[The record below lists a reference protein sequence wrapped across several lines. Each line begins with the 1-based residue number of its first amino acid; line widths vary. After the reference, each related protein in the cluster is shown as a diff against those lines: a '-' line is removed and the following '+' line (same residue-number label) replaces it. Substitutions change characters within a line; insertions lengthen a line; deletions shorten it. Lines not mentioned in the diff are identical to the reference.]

1 MSTIQPVLRADYS
14 VFPFVGASVPCD
26 ATRIDAAC
34 FRDGNED
41 EFIIEF
47 WWMSGS
53 VLRTEY
59 NRRTTVSSSR
69 FVSVRCWEFA
79 MLKKMAMA
87 IEEGSWFSI

>member
-1 MSTIQPVLRADYS
+1 MTTAEPIIRADYS
-14 VFPFVGASVPCD
+14 VFPYAGGVVPCS

-34 FRDGNED
+34 FCDGNEN

-59 NRRTTVSSSR
+59 NRRTTVSTSR
-69 FVSVRCWEFA
+69 FIPVRCWEFEK
-79 MLKKMAMA
+79 LRKMAMA

>member
-1 MSTIQPVLRADYS
+1 MTTAEPILRADYS
-14 VFPFVGASVPCD
+14 VFPYTGGVVPCS

-34 FRDGNED
+34 FCEGLEN

-47 WWMSGS
+47 WWIRGS

-59 NRRTTVSSSR
+59 NRRTTVSTSR
-69 FVSVRCWEFA
+69 FIPVRCWEFEK
-79 MLKKMAMA
+79 LRKMAMA